1 MFGNI
6 NKLNEKI
13 IREDK
18 DNKKNDKKE
27 CEQITLKFLDRKE
40 CLELKHPLNEFST
53 LLKSLIYGLND
64 DDDDIDEDYQIPI
77 PIEISNKTFILCK
90 IYCELLANEMV
101 KKDKNLSEGDVDEIR
116 IPLENNDIK
125 KIPNWKY
132 DFITNSFKNLVNEKE
147 ELFKLLIASNY
158 LGINSL
164 LELCSATIAAI
175 VPKTPEDFLNYFGI
189 KPEPK
194 GNLKVDEELANSLDM
209 ELLERLEDMGV
220 DESKS

>member
-1 MFGNI
+1 MSEPGNL
-6 NKLNEKI
+6 LN
-13 IREDK
+13 
-18 DNKKNDKKE
+18 
-27 CEQITLKFLDRKE
+27 
-40 CLELKHPLNEFST
+40 
-53 LLKSLIYGLND
+53 G
-64 DDDDIDEDYQIPI
+64 
-77 PIEISNKTFILCK
+77 KT
-90 IYCELLANEMV
+90 A
-101 KKDKNLSEGDVDEIR
+101 
-116 IPLENNDIK
+116 
-125 KIPNWKY
+125 
-132 DFITNSFKNLVNEKE
+132 SFT
-147 ELFKLLIASNY
+147 AWY